1 MLSYNRLPN
10 FFALGDSVDLSDLE
24 PKSKLSRIGEDI
36 DSPAEATIPAADAEI
51 KPEDVPTPTIA
62 KTPHEEWLEE
72 IEEIKLSKAEA
83 ARIVDSILS
92 KGHYEES
99 YKVNK
104 TMFSLR
110 TRSTAD
116 ADRAMEILH
125 EQKPSST
132 AHYSHLVSRI
142 NLASSL
148 VKFGANSFPHTAP
161 ASNNRDALDKEW
173 RERYRFITSLPAPIF
188 YLLSQVLQ
196 KFDQKVALA
205 GDARSIENF

>member
-1 MLSYNRLPN
+1 
-10 FFALGDSVDLSDLE
+10 VDLSDLE
-24 PKSKLSRIGEDI
+24 PRAKLSKIGEEVETATEA
-36 DSPAEATIPAADAEI
+36 PAQEI
-51 KPEDVPTPTIA
+51 KAEDVPAPSLA

-72 IEEIKLSKAEA
+72 IEEIKLSKADA

-92 KGHYEES
+92 KGYYEES

-104 TMFSLR
+104 TLFSIK

-148 VKFGANSFPHTAP
+148 VKFGTMTFPHTAP
-161 ASNNRDALDKEW
+161 ATNNREVLDKEW

>member
-1 MLSYNRLPN
+1 
-10 FFALGDSVDLSDLE
+10 VDLSDLE
-24 PKSKLSRIGEDI
+24 PKSRLSKIGEEDT
-36 DSPAEATIPAADAEI
+36 PPEEANTTAAEV
-51 KPEDVPTPTIA
+51 KPEEVAVPTLA

-72 IEEIKLSKAEA
+72 IEEIKLTKAEA

-92 KGHYEES
+92 KGHYEEA

-104 TMFSLR
+104 TMFALR

-148 VKFGANSFPHTAP
+148 VKFGSSTFPHTAP
-161 ASNNRDALDKEW
+161 ASNNRDILDKEW

>member
-1 MLSYNRLPN
+1 M
-10 FFALGDSVDLSDLE
+10 DLSDLE
-24 PKSKLSRIGEDI
+24 PKSKLSKLGEEESPPQ
-36 DSPAEATIPAADAEI
+36 DSTSAEPEV
-51 KPEDVPTPTIA
+51 KPEEVATPALA

-72 IEEIKLSKAEA
+72 IEELKLTKSEA
-83 ARIVDSILS
+83 ARIVDAILS

-148 VKFGANSFPHTAP
+148 VKFGPSSFPHTAP
-161 ASNNRDALDKEW
+161 ASNNRDVLDKEW

>member
-1 MLSYNRLPN
+1 M
-10 FFALGDSVDLSDLE
+10 DLSDLE
-24 PKSKLSRIGEDI
+24 PKSKLSRIGEDV
-36 DSPAEATIPAADAEI
+36 DTTAEAVNSESASAP
-51 KPEDVPTPTIA
+51 KPEEVPTPTLA

-72 IEEIKLSKAEA
+72 IEELKLTKAEA

-104 TMFSLR
+104 TLFSLR

-148 VKFGANSFPHTAP
+148 VKFGPSSFPHTAP
-161 ASNNRDALDKEW
+161 ASNNRDVLDKEW